1 MGYYDYDQYSP
12 YGVKDLSDFDTLTRD
27 TDDYYP
33 YDKQKNYAIIDEIA
47 VSFMLKLGYVYDH
60 RVGRWFVLNYDGL
73 FYPIISADKDK
84 DVDKP
89 VKSEIMRYLDRRAPS
104 GINISLRNVD
114 EICARLKACSY
125 DKSCFRKFDN
135 FLIDH
140 PEYEIMNGFDGC
152 EYIPNELI
160 PVRNGVINP
169 ATMEILPHCA
179 YLLHPVVYDFN
190 YRKLSE
196 DEILYGPQ
204 RDTYAGII
212 NDEKTLDL
220 FLWWV
225 GMVLF
230 SPDLPRI
237 LMVLY
242 GPAGTGKS
250 TLYLGLKKI
259 LTPYKSAMINL
270 SNYKNSRFM
279 SGVFVGKQLVVFD
292 EMSRT
297 GGLVD
302 DSLFKQLTGG
312 TSDFVVE
319 DKYKNP
325 RNETLT
331 SKFLLIGNDYPAFI
345 QDTAIYERLFI
356 IECDTRQDKSVRD
369 LVVSDDHLNWLF
381 NAAYYYYVVKHPQS
395 SVNSLSELRT
405 PKMLVDLDRYRDTDM
420 FISWVKDY
428 LELDEVT
435 IEAVQQGLKRRRSKE
450 VHDHYRNYVLNDG
463 GIPLTSPKFN
473 QKLYQEYELVTKAVR
488 GIDGTYKAIMP
499 KYE

>member
-1 MGYYDYDQYSP
+1 MISHQYEQLNP
-12 YGVKDLSDFDTLTRD
+12 YGVKDLSDFDTLASK

-33 YDKQKNYAIIDEIA
+33 FSKETNTIIDEQ
-47 VSFMLKLGYVYDH
+47 VVNFMLRLGYVYDPDFL
-60 RVGRWFVLNYDGL
+60 GWYVLNYDGL
-73 FYPIISADKDK
+73 FYPTSEDH
-84 DVDKP
+84 
-89 VKSEIMRYLDRRAPS
+89 VKNEIMRFLDRRAPT
-104 GINISLRNVD
+104 GTNIPLKNVD
-114 EICARLKACSY
+114 GITARLKASSY
-125 DKSCFRKFDN
+125 DKSCFKKFDD
-135 FLIDH
+135 FLLNH
-140 PEYEIMNGFDGC
+140 EEYEIPEDFDGC
-152 EYIPNELI
+152 EWIPRGLI

-169 ATMEILPHCA
+169 ATMDLLPHCA
-179 YLLHPVVYDFN
+179 YLLHPVVYDFG

-196 DEILYGPQ
+196 DEILFGPQ

-212 NDEKTLDL
+212 KDEKTLDL

-250 TLYLGLKKI
+250 TLYLGLKQI
-259 LTPYKSAMINL
+259 LTPYKCAMMNL

-279 SGVFVGKQLVVFD
+279 SGNFVDKQLVVFD
-292 EMSRT
+292 ELSRA
-297 GGLVD
+297 GGLTD

-312 TSDFVVE
+312 TSDFIIE
-319 DKYKNP
+319 EKYKQP
-325 RNETLT
+325 RNVTLT
-331 SKFLLIGNDYPAFI
+331 SKFLLIGNDYPSFI

-395 SVNSLSELRT
+395 SVKSLSELRT

-428 LELDEVT
+428 LDLEEVT
-435 IEAVQQGLKRRRSKE
+435 IEAVQQGLRRRRSKE

-463 GIPLTSPKFN
+463 GMPLTSPKFN
-473 QKLYQEYELVTKAVR
+473 QKLYQEYELIIKTVR

-499 KYE
+499 KWE